1 MKLGI
6 YSRNIKDTQSRKVLD
21 ELLRILE
28 IKSIKPYLFE
38 NTAQAIE
45 NYKGEVFNSES
56 LEQNKKLLNWV
67 ISIGG
72 DGTLLDL
79 VPIIKDSEIPVLGI
93 NTGRLGFLAS
103 ISLEQIESAIDEL
116 IIGSYHLDK
125 RSVLQLESD
134 QIYFGK
140 NQFALNDFVVH
151 KNDSSS
157 MITIN
162 TYLNGEFL
170 NAYWADGLIVC
181 TPTGSTG
188 YSLSCGG
195 PILFPQSL
203 SFALTPIAPHNLN
216 VRPIVISDE
225 NVISFEVEGRS
236 SSFLIS
242 LDSRSI
248 SVGYGAQLAIRKA
261 DFSMNLIELESGNY
275 LETLRRK
282 LMWGMDNRNTIL

>member
-1 MKLGI
+1 MNLGI
-6 YSRNIKDTQSRKVLD
+6 YSRNIKDNQSRKVLD
-21 ELLRILE
+21 ELLRVLDKKE
-28 IKSIKPYLFE
+28 IKAWVYE
-38 NTAQAIE
+38 NTASLLD
-45 NYKGEVFNSES
+45 NYHGKTFNTED

-103 ISLEQIESAIDEL
+103 ISIEQMESAIDEL
-116 IIGSYHLDK
+116 IIGSYHIDK

>member
-1 MKLGI
+1 MNLGI
-6 YSRNIKDTQSRKVLD
+6 YSRNIKDNQSRKVLD
-21 ELLRILE
+21 ELLRVLDKKE
-28 IKSIKPYLFE
+28 IKAWVYE
-38 NTAQAIE
+38 NTASLLD
-45 NYKGEVFNSES
+45 NYQGKTFNSED

-103 ISLEQIESAIDEL
+103 ISIEQMESAIDEL
-116 IIGSYHLDK
+116 IIGSYHIDK

>member
-1 MKLGI
+1 MNLGI
-6 YSRNIKDTQSRKVLD
+6 YSRNIKDSQSRKVLD

-38 NTAQAIE
+38 NTAQAME